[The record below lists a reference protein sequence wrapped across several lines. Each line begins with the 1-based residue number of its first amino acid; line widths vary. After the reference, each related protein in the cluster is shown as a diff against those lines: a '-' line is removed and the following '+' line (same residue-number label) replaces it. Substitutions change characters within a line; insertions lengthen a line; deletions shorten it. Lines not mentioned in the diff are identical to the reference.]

1 MPRPRS
7 LAILVIL
14 VLLSLAACYG
24 LRYGLMEGDEWVG
37 TCAETPAVFA
47 CGVRSMLGLLIHL
60 GVIAWAAIAFAG
72 LGFVLSG
79 RLGWWLAVPGL
90 LVGLAGVVLYSAS
103 ISVFA
108 VVLAVLRLVRAPN
121 ASASAAFPQE

>member
-1 MPRPRS
+1 MPRPWS
-7 LAILVIL
+7 IAIFVVL

-37 TCAETPAVFA
+37 VCADTPELFA
-47 CGVRSMLGLLIHL
+47 CSLRSTLGWMIHL
-60 GVIAWAAIAFAG
+60 RIIAWAAIVFAG
-72 LGFVLSG
+72 LGFLLPG

-90 LVGLAGVVLYSAS
+90 LLGLAGLVLYSAS

-108 VVLAVLRLVRAPN
+108 VVLALLRLVRAPQ
-121 ASASAAFPQE
+121 SSLAATPNS

>member
-7 LAILVIL
+7 LAILVVL

-37 TCAETPAVFA
+37 TCADTPELFA
-47 CGVRSMLGLLIHL
+47 CGVRSTLGLFIHL
-60 GVIAWAAIAFAG
+60 GIIAWTAIVFAG
-72 LGFVLSG
+72 LSFVLPG
-79 RLGWWLAVPGL
+79 RLGWWMAVPGL
-90 LVGLAGVVLYSAS
+90 LLGLAGLVLYSAS

-108 VVLAVLRLVRAPN
+108 VVIAVLRVVRKP
-121 ASASAAFPQE
+121 